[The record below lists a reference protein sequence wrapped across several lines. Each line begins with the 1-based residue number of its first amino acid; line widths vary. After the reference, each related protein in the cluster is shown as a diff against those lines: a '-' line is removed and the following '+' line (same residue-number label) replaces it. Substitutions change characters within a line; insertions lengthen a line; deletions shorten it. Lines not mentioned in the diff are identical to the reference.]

1 MWGTVATALSSIT
14 GILRS
19 CERRRTPVSF
29 SSEVKQEL
37 AAIQDERPCCRA
49 AEAYG
54 MAEFGHAFSERGV
67 SLQTENAFVV
77 RLYAGLLGEVCQTPL
92 VVTEGKGL
100 YTAAAADREARL
112 RILKR
117 FGHTPTDVG
126 VRLNRA
132 NLECDQCPA
141 AFVRGAFL
149 SCGTVTNPEMDYHL
163 EFSVPFLNLSRDLT
177 TLLTELG
184 LAAKWTH
191 RGGGYVVYF
200 KESESI
206 EDCLTLMGATTAALK
221 LMGVKMIKDIRN
233 NANRVTNCESANID
247 KTVAA
252 SAQQSEAVRKIERT
266 VGLNALP
273 EELREVARLRLENPE
288 FSLRELGEA
297 LENPMTR
304 SGVNHRL
311 RRIMRFADSL

>member
-1 MWGTVATALSSIT
+1 M
-14 GILRS
+14 
-19 CERRRTPVSF
+19 SF

-37 AAIQDERPCCRA
+37 TSIQEEHPCCRTA
-49 AEAYG
+49 QAYG

-67 SLQTENAFVV
+67 SLQTENDSVA
-77 RLYAGLLGEVCQTPL
+77 RLYAALLGEVCRSPL
-92 VVTEGKGL
+92 AVTEGKGL

-112 RILKR
+112 RILQR
-117 FGHTPTDVG
+117 FGHTPADIG

-149 SCGTVTNPEMDYHL
+149 SCGTVTNPEADYHL
-163 EFSVPFLNLSRDLT
+163 EFSVPFLNLSRDLA
-177 TLLTELG
+177 TLLAELG
-184 LAAKWTH
+184 LAAKWTR

-200 KESESI
+200 KESERI

-252 SAQQSEAVRKIERT
+252 AAQQSEAVRKIERT

-273 EELREVARLRLENPE
+273 EELRELARLRLENPDL
-288 FSLRELGEA
+288 SLRELGQS
-297 LENPMTR
+297 LESPITR

-311 RRIMRFADSL
+311 RRIVKFAESL